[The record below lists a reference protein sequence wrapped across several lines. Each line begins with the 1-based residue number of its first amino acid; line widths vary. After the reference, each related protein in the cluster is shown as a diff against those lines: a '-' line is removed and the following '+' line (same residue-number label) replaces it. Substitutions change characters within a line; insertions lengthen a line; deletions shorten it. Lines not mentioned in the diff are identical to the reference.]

1 MSKVDKRFSTTGL
14 LVLLAISL
22 QVASQQSKEGLFGSI
37 KNNNQFSDPDP
48 LLRGT
53 EVGDFQL
60 GNALFRKLWSI
71 GTTSV
76 RSADG
81 VGPLFNSRSCQRCHL
96 KDGRGNPPGDE
107 HSFSP
112 SLVFQLATAA
122 NMAKQTDNVKEV
134 SDAVGDRLYGQQ
146 IQPFAANG
154 LHGEANIFVRY
165 TTEEFTYPDGSKL
178 KLNRPTYRI
187 EDLAYGELGVN
198 TTLAPR
204 VAPPML
210 GLGLLQAIPADAIKA
225 QADPDDANQN
235 GISGRANFG
244 YSLANQQTM
253 LGRFGWK
260 ASAPTIIDQVAVAF
274 SVDMGLSTPL
284 INVHYGDCTEAQSE
298 CRRIARLHAKG
309 DAEPEVSPDILNLV
323 TLYSENLAVPAP
335 RNQDHPDYA
344 AGEALFSSLGCQQC
358 HTPQY
363 VTGTDESI
371 DPHLRARTI
380 YPYTDL
386 LLHDMGADLADTQR
400 QGFALAN
407 EWRTPPLWGLGLTQT
422 VNPMARFLHDGR
434 AATIEEAIIWHG
446 GEAEPI
452 KLAFSQLN
460 QAQREQLLFFLH
472 SL

>member
-1 MSKVDKRFSTTGL
+1 MSKVDKRFTTVCL
-14 LVLLAISL
+14 LLLLGISL
-22 QVASQQSKEGLFGSI
+22 QVASQQDREGLFGSI

-53 EVGDFQL
+53 AVGDFQL

-112 SLVFQLATAA
+112 SLVFQLATSTNTA
-122 NMAKQTDNVKEV
+122 QQITGE
-134 SDAVGDRLYGQQ
+134 DAVVQTASDQHYGQQ

-165 TTEEFTYPDGSKL
+165 TADEFTYPDGSKL
-178 KLNRPTYRI
+178 NLNRPAYRI
-187 EDLAYGELGVN
+187 ENLAHGDLGNN

-210 GLGLLQAIPADAIKA
+210 GLGLLQAIPADRIKA
-225 QADPDDANQN
+225 QADPEDANQD

-260 ASAPTIIDQVAVAF
+260 ASAPTIKDQVAVAF

-284 INVHYGDCTEAQSE
+284 INVHYGDCTEAQTE
-298 CRRIARLHAKG
+298 CRRIARIHANG
-309 DAEPEVSPDILNLV
+309 DAEPEVSPDILDLV
-323 TLYSENLAVPAP
+323 TLYSENLAVPTP
-335 RNQDHPDYA
+335 RNQNHADYI
-344 AGEALFSSLGCQQC
+344 AGEALFSAIGCQQC
-358 HTPQY
+358 HTPSF
-363 VTGTDESI
+363 VTGTDDSI
-371 DPHLRARTI
+371 DAHLRVRTI
-380 YPYTDL
+380 SPYTDL
-386 LLHDMGADLADTQR
+386 LLHDMGPELADTQR
-400 QGFALAN
+400 QGFAFAN
-407 EWRTPPLWGLGLTQT
+407 EWRTPPLWGIGLTQT

-434 AATIEEAIIWHG
+434 AASIEEAIIWHG
-446 GEAEPI
+446 GEAEQA
-452 KLAFSQLN
+452 KLAFSQLE